1 MPRGGVCLGKAR
13 GCSFLCPLGCL
24 QCPPGP
30 SPPLAFFLL
39 LLLQAPDPSLPSS
52 LLVTLPLCTGVWE
65 ERQRNQTAL
74 PSAGNPGLVLFL
86 LLLLLLLLLISS
98 SSSSFSSPPPP
109 PPPHLLYLLLLL
121 FCSSSSSSLLLLLSP
136 PPPPVPSSRGRWE
149 PAPPPPA
156 SPPPCPPP
164 PASADA
170 SSPARLPPQAH
181 ARAAA
186 RRRASRAGSA
196 AGPAPPAPRPCPR
209 PPIPGRERRPRHAE
223 GTMIASAARKGPEG
237 RYPLHYLVW
246 HNRYRELEREVR
258 GGQADIE
265 QLDPRGRTPLHLAT
279 TLGHL
284 ECARVLLAHGADVG
298 RENRSGWTD
307 LGCLGS
313 WDSTCLPV
321 TPTLVLVPVL
331 QEAVSTRD
339 LELVQLVLR
348 YRDYQRAV
356 KRLAG
361 VPVLLEKLRKAQDF
375 YVEMK
380 WEFTSWV
387 PLVSKICPSD
397 TYKVWKSGQNLRVD
411 TTLLGFDHMTWQRG
425 NRSFVFRGQD
435 TSAVVMEI
443 DHDRRVVYTETLA
456 LAAHDRDVLLA
467 AVQPTEEQVLSRLT
481 APVVTTQLDTKNI
494 SFERNKT
501 GILGWRSEKTEM
513 VNGYEAKVYG
523 ASNVEL
529 ITRTRT
535 EHLSEQHK
543 GKIKGSKTPLQ
554 SFLGIAEQ
562 HGGPNNGTLITQTLS
577 HTNPTA
583 ITAEEYFNPSF
594 ELGNRDMGRPMELTT
609 KTQKFK
615 AKLWLCEEHPLSLC
629 EQVAP
634 IIDLMAISNALFAK
648 LRDFITLRLPPGFPV
663 KIEIPI
669 FHILNARI
677 TFGNLN
683 GCDEPVTSVR
693 GSPSS
698 EAPSPSSDNSSISSS
713 SSMTSCRGCEI
724 APSLFEA
731 PRGYSVLGSQREPG
745 REEEDDLLQ
754 FAIQQSLLEA
764 GSEYD
769 QAPPAHSPAAA
780 RPPGAP
786 GLRPQPR
793 RPRAR
798 LP

>member
-1 MPRGGVCLGKAR
+1 
-13 GCSFLCPLGCL
+13 
-24 QCPPGP
+24 
-30 SPPLAFFLL
+30 
-39 LLLQAPDPSLPSS
+39 
-52 LLVTLPLCTGVWE
+52 
-65 ERQRNQTAL
+65 
-74 PSAGNPGLVLFL
+74 
-86 LLLLLLLLLISS
+86 
-98 SSSSFSSPPPP
+98 
-109 PPPHLLYLLLLL
+109 
-121 FCSSSSSSLLLLLSP
+121 
-136 PPPPVPSSRGRWE
+136 
-149 PAPPPPA
+149 
-156 SPPPCPPP
+156 
-164 PASADA
+164 
-170 SSPARLPPQAH
+170 
-181 ARAAA
+181 
-186 RRRASRAGSA
+186 
-196 AGPAPPAPRPCPR
+196 
-209 PPIPGRERRPRHAE
+209 
-223 GTMIASAARKGPEG
+223 
-237 RYPLHYLVW
+237 
-246 HNRYRELEREVR
+246 
-258 GGQADIE
+258 ADIE

-284 ECARVLLAHGADVG
+284 ECARVLLKHGADVG
-298 RENRSGWTD
+298 KENRSGWT
-307 LGCLGS
+307 
-313 WDSTCLPV
+313 
-321 TPTLVLVPVL
+321 VL

-348 YRDYQRAV
+348 YRDYQRAI

-361 VPVLLEKLRKAQDF
+361 IPILLEKLRKAQDF

-443 DHDRRVVYTETLA
+443 DHDRRVVYSETLA
-456 LAAHDRDVLLA
+456 LAGHDQEVLLA
-467 AVQPTEEQVLSRLT
+467 AVQPTEEQVMGRLT

-494 SFERNKT
+494 AFERNKS

-535 EHLSEQHK
+535 EHLSDQHK
-543 GKIKGSKTPLQ
+543 GKSKGGASVGWGGQGAAPALALTPSSPAGSKTPLQ

-562 HGGPNNGTLITQTLS
+562 HVGPNNGTLITQTLS
-577 HTNPTA
+577 HANPTA
-583 ITAEEYFNPSF
+583 ITPEEYFNPNF

-615 AKLWLCEEHPLSLC
+615 AKLWLCEDHPLSLC

-683 GCDEPVTSVR
+683 GCDEPVSSLR
-693 GSPSS
+693 HSPSS
-698 EAPSPSSDNSSISSS
+698 EAPSPSSDSSSVSSS
-713 SSMTSCRGCEI
+713 SSLSMWGWGGGHGWWGGVGHAGTCFPTASCRACEMDP
-724 APSLFEA
+724 ALFEV
-731 PRGYSVLGSQREPG
+731 PRGYSVVGTHQDALRED
-745 REEEDDLLQ
+745 EDDLLQ

-769 QAPPAHSPAAA
+769 QVTIWEALTNSKPGTHPMSHEGRRGDRLTLAPPRTPQHTASP
-780 RPPGAP
+780 RPPVTPAP
-786 GLRPQPR
+786 GGGGGGPSALFPSYAEQLRLAMALSAREQEEAER
-793 RPRAR
+793 RTRQEEEELQR
-798 LP
+798 ILQLSLTEK

>member
-1 MPRGGVCLGKAR
+1 MRPGGAGRGVAGEAPGGRCRAR
-13 GCSFLCPLGCL
+13 
-24 QCPPGP
+24 
-30 SPPLAFFLL
+30 
-39 LLLQAPDPSLPSS
+39 
-52 LLVTLPLCTGVWE
+52 LPLSLTP
-65 ERQRNQTAL
+65 R
-74 PSAGNPGLVLFL
+74 
-86 LLLLLLLLLISS
+86 
-98 SSSSFSSPPPP
+98 PP
-109 PPPHLLYLLLLL
+109 
-121 FCSSSSSSLLLLLSP
+121 
-136 PPPPVPSSRGRWE
+136 R
-149 PAPPPPA
+149 PAPPRAAPA
-156 SPPPCPPP
+156 A
-164 PASADA
+164 PAA
-170 SSPARLPPQAH
+170 PLQH
-181 ARAAA
+181 AR
-186 RRRASRAGSA
+186 RMLASCSG
-196 AGPAPPAPRPCPR
+196 
-209 PPIPGRERRPRHAE
+209 
-223 GTMIASAARKGPEG
+223 RKGPES

-246 HNRYRELEREVR
+246 HNRARDLDRELSAK
-258 GGQADIE
+258 QADIE

-284 ECARVLLAHGADVG
+284 ECARVLLKHGADVG
-298 RENRSGWTD
+298 KENRSGWT
-307 LGCLGS
+307 
-313 WDSTCLPV
+313 
-321 TPTLVLVPVL
+321 VL

-348 YRDYQRAV
+348 YRDYQRAI

-361 VPVLLEKLRKAQDF
+361 IPILLEKLRKAQDF

-443 DHDRRVVYTETLA
+443 DHDRRVVYSETLA
-456 LAAHDRDVLLA
+456 LAGHDQEVLLA
-467 AVQPTEEQVLSRLT
+467 AVQPTEEQVMGRLT

-494 SFERNKT
+494 AFERNKS

-535 EHLSEQHK
+535 EHLSDQHK
-543 GKIKGSKTPLQ
+543 GKSKGSKTPLQ

-562 HGGPNNGTLITQTLS
+562 HVGPNNGTLITQTLS
-577 HTNPTA
+577 HANPTA
-583 ITAEEYFNPSF
+583 ITPEEYFNPNF

-609 KTQKFK
+609 KTQNPAPVPGRFK
-615 AKLWLCEEHPLSLC
+615 AKLWLCEDHPLSLC

-683 GCDEPVTSVR
+683 GCDEPVSSLR
-693 GSPSS
+693 HSPSS
-698 EAPSPSSDNSSISSS
+698 EAPSPSSDSSSVSSS
-713 SSMTSCRGCEI
+713 SSLTSCRACEMDP
-724 APSLFEA
+724 ALFEV
-731 PRGYSVLGSQREPG
+731 PRGYSVVGTHQDALRED
-745 REEEDDLLQ
+745 EDDLLQ

-769 QAPPAHSPAAA
+769 QVTIWEALTNSKPGTHPMSHEGRRGDRTPQHTAAP
-780 RPPGAP
+780 RPPVTPAP
-786 GLRPQPR
+786 GGGGGGPSALFPSYAEQLRLAMALSAREQEEAER
-793 RPRAR
+793 RTRQEEEELQR
-798 LP
+798 ILQLSLTEK

>member
-1 MPRGGVCLGKAR
+1 MLAS
-13 GCSFLCPLGCL
+13 CSG
-24 QCPPGP
+24 
-30 SPPLAFFLL
+30 
-39 LLLQAPDPSLPSS
+39 
-52 LLVTLPLCTGVWE
+52 
-65 ERQRNQTAL
+65 
-74 PSAGNPGLVLFL
+74 
-86 LLLLLLLLLISS
+86 
-98 SSSSFSSPPPP
+98 
-109 PPPHLLYLLLLL
+109 
-121 FCSSSSSSLLLLLSP
+121 
-136 PPPPVPSSRGRWE
+136 
-149 PAPPPPA
+149 
-156 SPPPCPPP
+156 
-164 PASADA
+164 
-170 SSPARLPPQAH
+170 
-181 ARAAA
+181 
-186 RRRASRAGSA
+186 
-196 AGPAPPAPRPCPR
+196 
-209 PPIPGRERRPRHAE
+209 
-223 GTMIASAARKGPEG
+223 RKGPEG

-246 HNRYRELEREVR
+246 HNRARDLDRELSAK
-258 GGQADIE
+258 QADIE

-284 ECARVLLAHGADVG
+284 ECARVLLKHGADVG
-298 RENRSGWTD
+298 KENRSGWT
-307 LGCLGS
+307 
-313 WDSTCLPV
+313 
-321 TPTLVLVPVL
+321 VL

-348 YRDYQRAV
+348 YRDYQRAI

-361 VPVLLEKLRKAQDF
+361 IPILLEKLRKAQDF

-443 DHDRRVVYTETLA
+443 DHDRRVVYSETLA
-456 LAAHDRDVLLA
+456 LAGHDQEVLLA
-467 AVQPTEEQVLSRLT
+467 AVQPTEEQVMGRLT

-494 SFERNKT
+494 AFERNKS

-535 EHLSEQHK
+535 EHLSDQHK
-543 GKIKGSKTPLQ
+543 GKSKGSKTPLQ

-562 HGGPNNGTLITQTLS
+562 HVGPNNGTLITQTLS
-577 HTNPTA
+577 HANPTA
-583 ITAEEYFNPSF
+583 ITPEEYFNPNF

-615 AKLWLCEEHPLSLC
+615 AKLWLCEDHPLSLC

-683 GCDEPVTSVR
+683 GCDEPVSSLR
-693 GSPSS
+693 HSPSS
-698 EAPSPSSDNSSISSS
+698 EAPSPSSDSSSVSSS
-713 SSMTSCRGCEI
+713 SSLTSCRACEMDP
-724 APSLFEA
+724 ALFEV
-731 PRGYSVLGSQREPG
+731 PRGYSVVGTHQDALRED
-745 REEEDDLLQ
+745 EDDLLQ

-769 QAPPAHSPAAA
+769 QVTIWEALTNSKPGTHPMSHEGRRGDRLVRSGQSPRGEREQVPAPWGTPAETLPPPRTPQHTATP
-780 RPPGAP
+780 RPPVTPAP
-786 GLRPQPR
+786 GGGGGGPSALFPSYAEQLQLAMALSAREQEEAER
-793 RPRAR
+793 RTRQEEEELQR
-798 LP
+798 ILQLSLTEK

>member
-1 MPRGGVCLGKAR
+1 MLAS
-13 GCSFLCPLGCL
+13 CSG
-24 QCPPGP
+24 
-30 SPPLAFFLL
+30 
-39 LLLQAPDPSLPSS
+39 
-52 LLVTLPLCTGVWE
+52 
-65 ERQRNQTAL
+65 
-74 PSAGNPGLVLFL
+74 
-86 LLLLLLLLLISS
+86 
-98 SSSSFSSPPPP
+98 
-109 PPPHLLYLLLLL
+109 
-121 FCSSSSSSLLLLLSP
+121 
-136 PPPPVPSSRGRWE
+136 
-149 PAPPPPA
+149 
-156 SPPPCPPP
+156 
-164 PASADA
+164 
-170 SSPARLPPQAH
+170 
-181 ARAAA
+181 
-186 RRRASRAGSA
+186 
-196 AGPAPPAPRPCPR
+196 
-209 PPIPGRERRPRHAE
+209 
-223 GTMIASAARKGPEG
+223 RKGPEG

-246 HNRYRELEREVR
+246 HNRARDLDRELSAK
-258 GGQADIE
+258 QADIE

-284 ECARVLLAHGADVG
+284 ECARVLLKHGADVG
-298 RENRSGWTD
+298 KENRSGWT
-307 LGCLGS
+307 
-313 WDSTCLPV
+313 
-321 TPTLVLVPVL
+321 VL

-348 YRDYQRAV
+348 YRDYQRAI

-361 VPVLLEKLRKAQDF
+361 IPVLLEKLRKAQDF

-435 TSAVVMEI
+435 SSAVVMEI
-443 DHDRRVVYTETLA
+443 DHDRRVVYSETLA
-456 LAAHDRDVLLA
+456 LAGHDQEVLLA
-467 AVQPTEEQVLSRLT
+467 AVQPTEEQVMGRLT

-494 SFERNKT
+494 AFERNKS

-535 EHLSEQHK
+535 EHLSDQHK
-543 GKIKGSKTPLQ
+543 GKSKGCKTPLQ

-562 HGGPNNGTLITQTLS
+562 HVGPNNGTLITQTLS
-577 HTNPTA
+577 HANPTA
-583 ITAEEYFNPSF
+583 ITPEEYFNPNF

-615 AKLWLCEEHPLSLC
+615 AKLWLCEDHPLSLC

-683 GCDEPVTSVR
+683 GCDEPVSSLR
-693 GSPSS
+693 HSPSS
-698 EAPSPSSDNSSISSS
+698 EAPSPSSDSSSVSSS
-713 SSMTSCRGCEI
+713 SSLTSCRACEMDP
-724 APSLFEA
+724 ALFEV
-731 PRGYSVLGSQREPG
+731 PRGYSVVGTHQDALRED
-745 REEEDDLLQ
+745 EDDLLQ

-769 QAPPAHSPAAA
+769 QVTIWEALTNSKPGTHPMSHEGRRGDRTPQHTAAP
-780 RPPGAP
+780 RPPVSPGPGGGRGPGALFP
-786 GLRPQPR
+786 SYAEQLRLAMALSAREQEEAER
-793 RPRAR
+793 RTRQEEEDLQR
-798 LP
+798 ILQLSLTEK

>member
-1 MPRGGVCLGKAR
+1 
-13 GCSFLCPLGCL
+13 
-24 QCPPGP
+24 
-30 SPPLAFFLL
+30 
-39 LLLQAPDPSLPSS
+39 
-52 LLVTLPLCTGVWE
+52 
-65 ERQRNQTAL
+65 
-74 PSAGNPGLVLFL
+74 
-86 LLLLLLLLLISS
+86 
-98 SSSSFSSPPPP
+98 
-109 PPPHLLYLLLLL
+109 
-121 FCSSSSSSLLLLLSP
+121 
-136 PPPPVPSSRGRWE
+136 
-149 PAPPPPA
+149 
-156 SPPPCPPP
+156 
-164 PASADA
+164 
-170 SSPARLPPQAH
+170 
-181 ARAAA
+181 
-186 RRRASRAGSA
+186 
-196 AGPAPPAPRPCPR
+196 
-209 PPIPGRERRPRHAE
+209 
-223 GTMIASAARKGPEG
+223 
-237 RYPLHYLVW
+237 
-246 HNRYRELEREVR
+246 
-258 GGQADIE
+258 ADIE

-284 ECARVLLAHGADVG
+284 ECARVLLKHGADVG
-298 RENRSGWTD
+298 KENRSGWTV
-307 LGCLGS
+307 
-313 WDSTCLPV
+313 TCVPW
-321 TPTLVLVPVL
+321 PWTLSLCPAVL

-348 YRDYQRAV
+348 YRDYQRAI

-361 VPVLLEKLRKAQDF
+361 IPVLLEKLRKAQDF

-435 TSAVVMEI
+435 SSAVVMEI
-443 DHDRRVVYTETLA
+443 DHDRRVVYSETLA
-456 LAAHDRDVLLA
+456 LAGHDQEVLLA
-467 AVQPTEEQVLSRLT
+467 AVQPTEEQVMGRLT

-494 SFERNKT
+494 AFERNKS

-535 EHLSEQHK
+535 EHLSDQHK
-543 GKIKGSKTPLQ
+543 GKSKGCKTPLQ

-562 HGGPNNGTLITQTLS
+562 HVGPNNGTLITQTLS
-577 HTNPTA
+577 HANPTA
-583 ITAEEYFNPSF
+583 ITPEEYFNPNF

-615 AKLWLCEEHPLSLC
+615 AKLWLCEDHPLSLC

-663 KIEIPI
+663 KIGMEIPI

-683 GCDEPVTSVR
+683 GCDEPVSSLR
-693 GSPSS
+693 HSPSS
-698 EAPSPSSDNSSISSS
+698 EAPSPSSDSSSVSSS
-713 SSMTSCRGCEI
+713 SSLTSCRACEMDP
-724 APSLFEA
+724 ALFEV
-731 PRGYSVLGSQREPG
+731 PRGYSVMGTHQDALRED
-745 REEEDDLLQ
+745 EDDLLQ

-769 QAPPAHSPAAA
+769 QVTIWEALTNSKPGTHPLSHEGRRGDRLVRTPQHTASP
-780 RPPGAP
+780 RPPVAPAP
-786 GLRPQPR
+786 GGGRGPGALFPSYAEQLRLAMALSAREQEEAER
-793 RPRAR
+793 RTRQEEEDLQR
-798 LP
+798 ILQLSLTEK